1 MKLTQQTI
9 HKFFFI
15 DKNYKHL
22 LKYSFQRNTKIAL
35 KSLYNI
41 IQQSFKKYNQFFSHF
56 PKNNDFIKETNYT
69 QNNIIYPSDF
79 NDSDFPF
86 EIISYIRNNII
97 KQNCY
102 TFVTNGR
109 KVNVYIGNTLHSNI
123 DNHLVIEKMLMWLHI
138 LSHYSSHKCSQE
150 LSIYLYMTPLKKHLP
165 NKGEIIDWRHVN
177 SAFTRTCR
185 PNSEIVIYRQEEWF
199 KVFIHETF
207 HCFGLDFSHL
217 DETLNT
223 VNRHMRDI
231 FNVNVDILLFE
242 SYTEFWAELLNSMFF
257 VYLDNPNL
265 RTNYN
270 NFCRTLEQLVNYHRV
285 HCALT
290 MNQILAFQ
298 DINYE
303 MLINQKT
310 NYKEKTNVLA
320 YFVIKSLLFSH
331 FNEMISFCNYENKEN
346 ILQFGHNLETVE
358 AFCVFIKEKH
368 NSDLAIS
375 LFSNLNFNYKNNWIQ
390 MDLFDFIF

>member
-1 MKLTQQTI
+1 M
-9 HKFFFI
+9 
-15 DKNYKHL
+15 
-22 LKYSFQRNTKIAL
+22 
-35 KSLYNI
+35 
-41 IQQSFKKYNQFFSHF
+41 
-56 PKNNDFIKETNYT
+56 
-69 QNNIIYPSDF
+69 
-79 NDSDFPF
+79 
-86 EIISYIRNNII
+86 
-97 KQNCY
+97 
-102 TFVTNGR
+102 
-109 KVNVYIGNTLHSNI
+109 
-123 DNHLVIEKMLMWLHI
+123 
-138 LSHYSSHKCSQE
+138 
-150 LSIYLYMTPLKKHLP
+150 
-165 NKGEIIDWRHVN
+165 
-177 SAFTRTCR
+177 
-185 PNSEIVIYRQEEWF
+185 
-199 KVFIHETF
+199 
-207 HCFGLDFSHL
+207 
-217 DETLNT
+217 
-223 VNRHMRDI
+223 
-231 FNVNVDILLFE
+231 DILLFE

>member
-1 MKLTQQTI
+1 MKLTQQSI
-9 HKFFFI
+9 NKFFFI

-22 LKYSFQRNTKIAL
+22 LNYSFQKSTKNVL
-35 KSLYNI
+35 KKLYNI
-41 IQQSFKKYNQFFSHF
+41 IQQSFKKYNQLFSNL
-56 PKNNDFIKETNYT
+56 PQNNDFIKETNYT

-79 NDSDFPF
+79 NDYDFPL
-86 EIISYIRNNII
+86 EVITYIKNNII
-97 KQNCY
+97 NQKCY
-102 TFVTNGR
+102 TFIANGR
-109 KVNVYIGNTLHSNI
+109 KINVYIGSILHSKI
-123 DNHLVIEKMLMWLHI
+123 DNHFVIEKILMWLHI
-138 LSHYSSHKCSQE
+138 LFYYSSHECSQE

-165 NKGEIIDWRHVN
+165 NKGEIIDWIHVN

-207 HCFGLDFSHL
+207 HCFGLDFSHM
-217 DETLNT
+217 DETINT
-223 VNRHMRDI
+223 VNRYMRDI

-265 RTNYN
+265 RINYN
-270 NFCRTLEQLVNYHRV
+270 KYCKTLEQLVNYHRI

-290 MNQILAFQ
+290 MNKILAFQ
-298 DINYE
+298 DINYD

-320 YFVIKSLLFSH
+320 YFVIKALLFIH
-331 FNEMISFCNYENKEN
+331 FNEMIFFCKSENKEN
-346 ILQFGHNLETVE
+346 ILQFSNNAEIVE
-358 AFCVFIKEKH
+358 AFCVFIKETP
-368 NSDLAIS
+368 NSDL
-375 LFSNLNFNYKNNWIQ
+375 LFSNLKNNYEHNWIQ
-390 MDLFDFIF
+390 MDLFDFII

>member
-1 MKLTQQTI
+1 M
-9 HKFFFI
+9 
-15 DKNYKHL
+15 
-22 LKYSFQRNTKIAL
+22 
-35 KSLYNI
+35 
-41 IQQSFKKYNQFFSHF
+41 
-56 PKNNDFIKETNYT
+56 
-69 QNNIIYPSDF
+69 
-79 NDSDFPF
+79 
-86 EIISYIRNNII
+86 
-97 KQNCY
+97 
-102 TFVTNGR
+102 TNGR

-270 NFCRTLEQLVNYHRV
+270 KFCRTLEQLVNYHRV

-303 MLINQKT
+303 MMINQKT

>member
-41 IQQSFKKYNQFFSHF
+41 IQQSFKKYNQLFSHF

-270 NFCRTLEQLVNYHRV
+270 KFCRTLEQLVNYHRV

-346 ILQFGHNLETVE
+346 ILQFGHNLESVE

>member
-41 IQQSFKKYNQFFSHF
+41 IQQSFKKYNQLFSHF

-270 NFCRTLEQLVNYHRV
+270 KFCRTLEQLVNYHRV

-303 MLINQKT
+303 MLINQKI
-310 NYKEKTNVLA
+310 NYNEKTNVLA

>member
-1 MKLTQQTI
+1 MKLTQQSI

-22 LKYSFQRNTKIAL
+22 LKYSFQRNTKNVL

-41 IQQSFKKYNQFFSHF
+41 IQQSFKKYNQLFSHL
-56 PKNNDFIKETNYT
+56 PQNNDFIKETNYT
-69 QNNIIYPSDF
+69 QNNIVYPSDF
-79 NDSDFPF
+79 NDSDFPL
-86 EIISYIRNNII
+86 EVITYIKNNII
-97 KQNCY
+97 NQTCY
-102 TFVTNGR
+102 TFVANGR
-109 KVNVYIGNTLHSNI
+109 KINVYIGSILHSNI
-123 DNHLVIEKMLMWLHI
+123 DNHFVIEKILMWLHI

-165 NKGEIIDWRHVN
+165 NKGEIIDWIHVN

-199 KVFIHETF
+199 KVFIHESF
-207 HCFGLDFSHL
+207 HCFGLDFSHM
-217 DETLNT
+217 DETMNT
-223 VNRHMRDI
+223 VNRHMRGI

-270 NFCRTLEQLVNYHRV
+270 KYCKTLEQLVNYHRV

-290 MNQILAFQ
+290 MNQILASQ
-298 DINYE
+298 DINYT
-303 MLINQKT
+303 MLISGKT

-320 YFVIKSLLFSH
+320 YFVIKTLLFIY
-331 FNEMISFCNYENKEN
+331 FNEMIFFCNSVNKEN
-346 ILQFGHNLETVE
+346 IFQFNHNAETVE

-368 NSDLAIS
+368 DSELATK
-375 LFSNLNFNYKNNWIQ
+375 LFSNLKSNYTQNWIQ

>member
-15 DKNYKHL
+15 DKNYKQL

-41 IQQSFKKYNQFFSHF
+41 IQQSFKKYNQLFSHF

-270 NFCRTLEQLVNYHRV
+270 KFCRTLEQLVNYHRV

-303 MLINQKT
+303 MMINQKT

>member
-41 IQQSFKKYNQFFSHF
+41 IQQSFKKYNQLFSHF

-270 NFCRTLEQLVNYHRV
+270 KFCRTLEQLVNYHRV

-375 LFSNLNFNYKNNWIQ
+375 LFSNLNLNYKNNWIQ